1 MSQLTDSIQRQRWA
15 DIKGHSGR
23 EELEK
28 REVRIDRLPPK
39 RRVVEVLKVPLNL
52 TKWLKGA

>member
-28 REVRIDRLPPK
+28 REVGLDRLPPK
-39 RRVVEVLKVPLNL
+39 RRVVEVIKAPLSLVN
-52 TKWLKGA
+52 WLKK